1 MKIALPIVIATLG
14 LASLSWAQSPSP
26 ATSGSTVPSVAAAED
41 KAIRPFHIKVPED
54 QLVDMRRR
62 IAATRWPEKETVTDA
77 SQGVQLATIQKL
89 AKYWGTDYD
98 WRKCEAKLKALPQ
111 FVTTIDGLDI
121 HFIHVRSKEK
131 NALPVI
137 VTHGWPGSITEQL
150 KIIDPLTNPTAHGG
164 KAEDAFDVVIPSMP
178 SYGFSGKPT
187 TTGWD
192 PVHIARAWIVLMK
205 RLGYTKFVAQ
215 GGDWG
220 ALITDLMG
228 VEAPPE
234 LLGIH
239 TNMPGAVPPDIDKAA
254 FGGAPAP
261 SGLSTEEKSAYDQLA
276 FFYRQ
281 GLGYALEMK
290 NRPQSI
296 YGVADSPI
304 ALAAWMI
311 DHDASSYALIAR
323 VFDGKSEGLT
333 RDDILDNVTL
343 YWLTNTGVSSA
354 RLYAENKLAFF
365 APKGVAVPTA
375 VSAFPDELY
384 QAPKSWAEKAYPK
397 LIYYNKLGK
406 GGHFAAWEQPELITQ
421 ELRTAFKSL
430 R

>member
-1 MKIALPIVIATLG
+1 MKIALPVVIAALG
-14 LASLSWAQSPSP
+14 FTSLSWAQSPSP
-26 ATSGSTVPSVAAAED
+26 AASGTTAADD
-41 KAIRPFHIKVPED
+41 KAIRPFKFSASKEA
-54 QLVDMRRR
+54 LADMRKR
-62 IAATRWPEKETVTDA
+62 IAATRWPEKETVTNQ

-89 AKYWGTDYD
+89 ARYWATDYD
-98 WRKCEAKLKALPQ
+98 WSKCEAKLKALPQ

-150 KIIDPLTNPTAHGG
+150 KIIGPLTDPVAHGG

-178 SYGFSGKPT
+178 GYGFSGKPT

-239 TNMPGAVPPDIDKAA
+239 TNMPGAVPPEIDKAA
-254 FGGAPAP
+254 FAGAPAP
-261 SGLSTEEKSAYDQLA
+261 SGLSVEEKSAYDQLA
-276 FFYRQ
+276 FFYGQ

-333 RDDILDNVTL
+333 RDDILDNITL

-365 APKGVAVPTA
+365 APKNVAIPVAVT
-375 VSAFPDELY
+375 AFPDELY
-384 QAPKSWAEKAYPK
+384 QAPRSWAGKAYPK
-397 LIYYNKLGK
+397 LIHYNRVAK
-406 GGHFAAWEQPELITQ
+406 GGHFAAWEQPEILVA
-421 ELRTAFKSL
+421 EMRAGFKSL